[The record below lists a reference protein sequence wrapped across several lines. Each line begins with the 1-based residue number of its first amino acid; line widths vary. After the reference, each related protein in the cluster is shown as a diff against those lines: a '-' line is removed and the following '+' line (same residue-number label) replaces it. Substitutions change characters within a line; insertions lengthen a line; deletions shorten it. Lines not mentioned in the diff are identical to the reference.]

1 MAGAVFNTVI
11 NMLGLYGK
19 NAGERVV
26 LLLINVIVVQDL
38 LMVISFISVQQY

>member
-19 NAGERVV
+19 NAGERGV
-26 LLLINVIVVQDL
+26 LLLINVSVVQDL
-38 LMVISFISVQQY
+38 LMVISFMSARQY

>member
-26 LLLINVIVVQDL
+26 LLLINVSVVQDL
-38 LMVISFISVQQY
+38 LMVISFISVRQY

>member
-11 NMLGLYGK
+11 KMLGLYGK

-26 LLLINVIVVQDL
+26 LLLINVSVVQDL
-38 LMVISFISVQQY
+38 LMVISFMSVRQY